1 MTATRSPRALL
12 EKLTLS
18 GAPMPRTTSH
28 SVWPSATVPVVEGDG
43 LPAAPSA
50 SALAPPPG
58 GAIPGQ
64 PPSAAT
70 SSSGVTAFSGLSG
83 GVSIDTFRM
92 NTRPVRENQSAS
104 FDMRS
109 DALEQPASA
118 GPSSNKVSSGFRS
131 IIPRRTLDPGS
142 AFNCKHLSDH
152 HFAARPWL
160 PARSGAE
167 TADYHRFPGI
177 ANLKDRQFPSPANL
191 RARSF

>member
-28 SVWPSATVPVVEGDG
+28 SVCPSATVPVVEGGG

-50 SALAPPPG
+50 SAVAPAPG
-58 GAIPGQ
+58 VAIPGQ
-64 PPSAAT
+64 PPSAET
-70 SSSGVTAFSGLSG
+70 SSSGVTGLSGLSG

-104 FDMRS
+104 FDIRS

-118 GPSSNKVSSGFRS
+118 GPSNNNVSSGFRL
-131 IIPRRTLDPGS
+131 IVPRRTLDPGS
-142 AFNCKHLSDH
+142 ALSCNHLSDH

-160 PARSGAE
+160 PTRSGTE
-167 TADYHRFPGI
+167 TADYH
-177 ANLKDRQFPSPANL
+177 
-191 RARSF
+191 